1 MRWWGIALLGSVLVG
16 CAGPGVASPGEGEP
30 TDLLQAIV
38 QADPSAT
45 ATPSAT
51 PTEVVIPTATPKPSS
66 KLSPLVPA
74 PSAPA
79 PVLLRNTLVP
89 YVDAA
94 AVLIMDDASGAV
106 LYEHNAETPLAPASL
121 TKIATAV
128 IALQSGGLDRVFT
141 SDVDSKTM
149 GGQSV
154 MGLIPGDQFT
164 LQDLLYGLMLPSGN
178 DAATVI
184 ARGVA
189 GSDAAF
195 VLKMNLLA
203 TALGLMETRFVNPH
217 GLGSNGHQTSAY
229 DLAVL
234 SRYAMTVPGF
244 PELANAYSWT
254 AHGSRTIG
262 MFNANAFISRYR
274 GGDGVKVGYTR
285 RAGHTLVA
293 SATRNGHRLYAV
305 LLNAPNSQAD
315 ATKLL
320 DWAFAN
326 HTWPAE

>member
-1 MRWWGIALLGSVLVG
+1 M
-16 CAGPGVASPGEGEP
+16 
-30 TDLLQAIV
+30 
-38 QADPSAT
+38 
-45 ATPSAT
+45 
-51 PTEVVIPTATPKPSS
+51 
-66 KLSPLVPA
+66 
-74 PSAPA
+74 
-79 PVLLRNTLVP
+79 RNTLVP

-94 AVLIMDDASGAV
+94 AVVIMDGASGAI
-106 LYEHNAETPLAPASL
+106 LYENNAEAPMQPASL

-141 SDVDSKTM
+141 SDVDSKAM
-149 GGQSV
+149 PGQSV
-154 MGLIPGDQFT
+154 MGLSPGDQFT
-164 LQDLLYGLMLPSGN
+164 LRDLLFGLMLPSGN

-189 GSDAAF
+189 ASDTAF

-217 GLGSNGHQTSAY
+217 GMSANGHHMSAY

-244 PELANAYSWT
+244 PELAGAYRHT
-254 AHGSRTIG
+254 AHGSKTIS
-262 MFNANAFISRYR
+262 MFNANAFVSRYN

-293 SATRNGHRLYAV
+293 SATRNGHRIYAV
-305 LLNAPNSQAD
+305 LMNAPSSQAD
-315 ATKLL
+315 AVKLI

-326 HTWPAE
+326 HTWPVE

>member
-1 MRWWGIALLGSVLVG
+1 
-16 CAGPGVASPGEGEP
+16 VAAPADGDSAS
-30 TDLLQAIV
+30 LLQAV
-38 QADPSAT
+38 VLAE
-45 ATPSAT
+45 PSAT
-51 PTEVVIPTATPKPSS
+51 PTEVTIPSPTPKPSS
-66 KLSPLVPA
+66 KLSQLVPPA
-74 PSAPA
+74 SAPA

-94 AVLIMDDASGAV
+94 AVVIMDEASGAV
-106 LYEHNAETPLAPASL
+106 LWENNSEAPLAPASL

-141 SDVDSKTM
+141 SDVDSKAMT
-149 GGQSV
+149 GQSV
-154 MGLIPGDQFT
+154 MGLVPGDQFT
-164 LQDLLYGLMLPSGN
+164 LHDLLYGLMLPSGN
-178 DAATVI
+178 DAALVI
-184 ARGVA
+184 ARGIA

-195 VLKMNLLA
+195 VAKMNLLA

-217 GLGSNGHQTSAY
+217 GLSASGHETSAY

-234 SRYAMTVPGF
+234 TRYAMSVPGF
-244 PELANAYSWT
+244 AELAGAYSWT
-254 AHGSRTIG
+254 ARGSRTIG
-262 MFNANAFISRYR
+262 MYNANAFVSRYS

-293 SATRNGHRLYAV
+293 SATRSGHRVYAV

-315 ATKLL
+315 AAKLL

-326 HTWPAE
+326 YTWPAE